1 MLQRAHLTIEVLFWT
16 IMWPRHART
25 ELFVTESSFSRNVSN
40 AAWVNAAS
48 LGLSAACYAND
59 VAQQVCVCAR
69 ALICQLWQLLCV
81 WTQEPGEAADCDRNP
96 VGAAV
101 DSLSTVI
108 RAGRMLE

>member
-1 MLQRAHLTIEVLFWT
+1 M
-16 IMWPRHART
+16 
-25 ELFVTESSFSRNVSN
+25 SN

-59 VAQQVCVCAR
+59 VVCAR

-81 WTQEPGEAADCDRNP
+81 WTQEPGEAAGCDRNP